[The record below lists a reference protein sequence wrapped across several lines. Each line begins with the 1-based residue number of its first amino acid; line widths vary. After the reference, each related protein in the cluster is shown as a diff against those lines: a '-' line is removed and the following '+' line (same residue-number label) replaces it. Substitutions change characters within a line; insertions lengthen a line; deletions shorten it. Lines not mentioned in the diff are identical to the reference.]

1 MSRTVWIVLGLIVIA
16 GLGWYASRSGGVSEA
31 QYARN
36 FTEACE
42 ESARKAMMN
51 AGRSAQVAE
60 TQAKSY
66 CACALGIIAP
76 LPMSEKRELDK
87 GGPRAAAC
95 RRNAEKVRE
104 MIGKVGVWRDV

>member
-87 GGPRAAAC
+87 GGPRAQQLAG
-95 RRNAEKVRE
+95 E
-104 MIGKVGVWRDV
+104 MQRKCAK